1 MQSNNSCF
9 IDNLVLIAHELR
21 RPIDIISKS
30 AELVNRAQEKGNLE
44 EGKLCEIMEGIIN
57 SCHRMSLLTSQ
68 IMSIAQAEKIPQ
80 KLLLSSRISKI
91 FKCRKTIID
100 SVRNLA

>member
-30 AELVNRAQEKGNLE
+30 AELVNRAQEKGNPK

-57 SCHRMSLLTSQ
+57 SCHRMSL
-68 IMSIAQAEKIPQ
+68 
-80 KLLLSSRISKI
+80 
-91 FKCRKTIID
+91 
-100 SVRNLA
+100 

>member
-30 AELVNRAQEKGNLE
+30 AELVNRAQEKGTWKKEN
-44 EGKLCEIMEGIIN
+44 C
-57 SCHRMSLLTSQ
+57 
-68 IMSIAQAEKIPQ
+68 
-80 KLLLSSRISKI
+80 
-91 FKCRKTIID
+91 
-100 SVRNLA
+100 VR